1 MIIARDDRI
10 LIRTSGRF
18 ILASMIIFYVFERAS
33 CNFLRVARRSIFL
46 YRILFDQRKRNN
58 DVKIRSPLVQEFYFI
73 FFILSLINNRNKFLV
88 EALESE
94 FFFVVDVP
102 FL

>member
-33 CNFLRVARRSIFL
+33 CNFFRVARRSIFL

-58 DVKIRSPLVQEFYFI
+58 DIKIRWARNFIFLFYFI
-73 FFILSLINNRNKFLV
+73 ANK
-88 EALESE
+88 
-94 FFFVVDVP
+94 
-102 FL
+102 

>member
-33 CNFLRVARRSIFL
+33 CNFFRVARRSIFL

-58 DVKIRSPLVQEFYFI
+58 DIKIRWLWSRNFILFFYFI
-73 FFILSLINNRNKFLV
+73 ANK
-88 EALESE
+88 
-94 FFFVVDVP
+94 
-102 FL
+102 

>member
-33 CNFLRVARRSIFL
+33 CNFFRVARRSIFL

-58 DVKIRSPLVQEFYFI
+58 DIKIRWSRNFIFLFYFI
-73 FFILSLINNRNKFLV
+73 ANK
-88 EALESE
+88 
-94 FFFVVDVP
+94 
-102 FL
+102 

>member
-33 CNFLRVARRSIFL
+33 CNFFRVARRSIFL

-58 DVKIRSPLVQEFYFI
+58 DVKIRWLWSRNFILFFYFI
-73 FFILSLINNRNKFLV
+73 ANK
-88 EALESE
+88 
-94 FFFVVDVP
+94 
-102 FL
+102 

>member
-33 CNFLRVARRSIFL
+33 CNFLRVTRRSIFL

-58 DVKIRSPLVQEFYFI
+58 DIKIRWLWSRNFILFFYFI
-73 FFILSLINNRNKFLV
+73 ANK
-88 EALESE
+88 
-94 FFFVVDVP
+94 
-102 FL
+102 

>member
-33 CNFLRVARRSIFL
+33 CNFFRVARRSIFL
-46 YRILFDQRKRNN
+46 YRILFDRRKRNN
-58 DVKIRSPLVQEFYFI
+58 DIKIRWLWSRNFILFFYFI
-73 FFILSLINNRNKFLV
+73 ANK
-88 EALESE
+88 
-94 FFFVVDVP
+94 
-102 FL
+102 